1 MKEHEGHRA
10 RMKRRFLRYGLD
22 NFDDHNVLELLLFY
36 AIPRLDTNVPA
47 HRLMDTFGS
56 LGGVFSATPEEL
68 MSVEGVGENAATLIR
83 LVAESARRYLMFTP
97 GKEVI
102 LDSVKKVGAYFVP
115 RFLNCRNEVM
125 YMVCLDPNN
134 RVIDCSV
141 LQEGDMEQVRVDMRK
156 LMTMALTKNADKVI
170 LAHNH
175 LNGLPLPSQ
184 TDRETTRYIYEMLRK
199 VNVELLDHMI
209 VAKGEYL
216 SMAATG
222 ALPGRSFR

>member
-10 RMKRRFLRYGLD
+10 RMKRRFLKHGLD
-22 NFDDHNVLELLLFY
+22 NFDVHNVLELLLFY
-36 AIPRLDTNVPA
+36 AIPRQDTNVPA

-56 LGGVFSATPEEL
+56 LSGVFSATPEEL

-83 LVAESARRYLMFTP
+83 LVSESARRYLMFMP

-102 LDSVKKVGAYFVP
+102 LDSVKKVGAFFVP

-125 YMVCLDPNN
+125 YVACLDPNN

-141 LQEGDMEQVRVDMRK
+141 LQEGNMEQVRVDMRK
-156 LMTMALTKNADKVI
+156 LLTMVLTKNADKVI

-175 LNGLPLPSQ
+175 LNGVPLPSQ
-184 TDRETTRYIYEMLRK
+184 ADRETTRYLYEMLRK
-199 VNVELLDHMI
+199 VNVELLDHVI
-209 VAKGEYL
+209 VSKGEYL